1 MEYLKPSSLTGTS
14 FNVGNYNFQDTKMS
28 IKSAEVAYAKIEDH
42 NLDNTTLTAATAANT
57 SALSTLDSAYTTSSS
72 DTSIDVTTLKGKTAY
87 MTPGT
92 DITTISDT
100 VTLTGLLNTN
110 TCDVGKASNFIVGK
124 TVGNLATISG
134 TSNTVIGNNC
144 GIGLT
149 SCTGNVICGFDSG
162 KEITTGSNNT
172 IVGYSSTN
180 SATNTPTATN
190 ATSVGYGTSTL
201 LNNGTAIG
209 TLAHAGSGSVSLGYR
224 AGNGCWSQSGNNI
237 CIGNG
242 AGDGLITSANDKI
255 YLGNSD
261 IDTFYC
267 NVTSI
272 TSLSDERDK
281 LEITDLNTHFDSM
294 EYINNL
300 NPKLYKLNP
309 RVRYKNNDTNIIEV
323 NDGSKADTNYSIG
336 LIAQEV
342 KTYEDTL
349 NLANPLIYN
358 EMNDETLA
366 LSYSKLIPV
375 LVSALKQSNT
385 IINDLTLRI
394 ETLEN
399 TV

>member
-209 TLAHAGSGSVSLGYR
+209 TLAH
-224 AGNGCWSQSGNNI
+224 
-237 CIGNG
+237 G
-242 AGDGLITSANDKI
+242 AGDGLITIANDKI